1 MADEGG
7 NVPDRI
13 DRRAFLA
20 RGAVAAAA
28 AGGAG
33 SLLAACS
40 SSSPSGSGN
49 GSSHGSSTNNGV
61 SKATPKPG
69 GSLTFGTEAEEQ
81 GFDPASARYDATGVI
96 YARTVF
102 DPLTTV
108 ASDGT
113 IKPYLAQSVTPNADY
128 SEWTIQMRPNVLF
141 HDGTACDAAAI
152 VGSLEHFLAGEYSF
166 TAKPIEHI
174 TTTGPLTVSI
184 KMNQPWVPF
193 DAYLAGGIG
202 GQLAWPIAPAMI
214 KNPNGTNHPIGTG
227 PFVFKDW
234 VVNDH
239 FTATKNPHYWRP
251 GLPYLDSITYKPI
264 PEAQSRDNALASGA
278 IQAMHTDDPQ
288 SIKNFRVEKNIGYV
302 DDSGPVLGEPDMGCI
317 LCNLTKAPFDDLR
330 FRQAVVMAIDLDS
343 YRTVINFDINAVS
356 NGVFTPGSPFRPA
369 TSTYPTYNPS
379 QAKTLVKELKN
390 EGKSLSFTLGTT
402 PDQASITAC
411 EFIQSELQTV
421 GIDCSISGQQ
431 VQQAQ
436 LINDA
441 LEGQYQ
447 ALLWRQFA
455 AVDPDLNYVFWSPT
469 EILGSLAID
478 MTRNNDP
485 LVEDALQ
492 QGRRNATASVRDQAY
507 QKVSQRFDAD
517 LPYVWLDRA
526 VWCIATQPN
535 VQNFVYVSLPGG
547 GPALGFNQGTI
558 WPTQIWLS

>member
-1 MADEGG
+1 
-7 NVPDRI
+7 VPDRI
-13 DRRAFLA
+13 DRRSFLA
-20 RGAVAAAA
+20 RGAATAAV

-33 SLLAACS
+33 GLLDACS
-40 SSSPSGSGN
+40 SGN
-49 GSSHGSSTNNGV
+49 KAGNKGGGSSKGVTKNNGV
-61 SKATPKPG
+61 STATPKPG
-69 GSLTFGTEAEEQ
+69 GSLVFGTEAEEQ
-81 GFDPASARYDATGVI
+81 GFDPASARYDATGII

-102 DPLTTV
+102 DPLTVV
-108 ASDGT
+108 AADGT
-113 IKPYLAQSVTPNADY
+113 IKPYLAQSVTPNEDY
-128 SEWTIQMRPNVLF
+128 SEWTIQMRPNVVF
-141 HDGTACDAAAI
+141 HDGSTCDASSFIA
-152 VGSLEHFLAGEYSF
+152 SLEHFLSGEYSF
-166 TAKPIEHI
+166 TAKPIEHYSQ
-174 TTTGPLTVSI
+174 TAPLTAVV

-202 GQLAWPIAPAMI
+202 GQLAWVIPESMI

-227 PFVFKDW
+227 PFMFSEW

-239 FTATKNPHYWRP
+239 FTATKNPHYWRA

-264 PEAQSRDNALASGA
+264 PDSQSRDAALESKA
-278 IQAMHTDDPQ
+278 IQAMATDDPQ
-288 SIKNFRVEKNIGYV
+288 SIKQFRTESNIGYV

-317 LCNLTKAPFDDLR
+317 LLNLTKAPFNDIR
-330 FRQAVVMAIDLDS
+330 FRKAVVMAIDLDA
-343 YRTVINFDINAVS
+343 YKIAINFGVNAIS
-356 NGVFTPGSPFRPA
+356 EGVFTAGSPFDP
-369 TSTYPTYNPS
+369 SSSVYPSYNPS
-379 QAKTLVKELKN
+379 GATSLIQELKGD
-390 EGKSLSFTLGTT
+390 GKSVSFTLGCT
-402 PDQASITAC
+402 PDQATVRAATY
-411 EFIQSELQTV
+411 IQSALNTV
-421 GIDCSISGQQ
+421 GIDCSIAGQQ
-431 VQQAQ
+431 VQQAE

-492 QGRRNATASVRDQAY
+492 QGRRSAVSSVRAQAY
-507 QKVSQRFDAD
+507 QKVSQRFSVDI
-517 LPYVWLDRA
+517 PYVWLDRA

-535 VQNFVYVSLPGG
+535 VQNFVHLTLPGG